1 MKITALMVLNCN
13 GVTEPNPV
21 VLAKACDTSQFG
33 FFKRIAAREFIVFVG
48 RTVAQGT
55 LSGERQSVQHEAY
68 KVHSYNRNELCA
80 LGFMDDH
87 YPVCSAFSVLH
98 KVLDEYEKNLGDSW
112 KTAQADQPWPY
123 LTEALKKFQDPA
135 EADKFLN
142 IQKELDETKLILHE
156 TIDKVLARGEKLD
169 SLVEKSADLSA
180 ISRTF
185 YKQAKET
192 NQCCTIS

>member
-1 MKITALMVLNCN
+1 MKITALMVLYCN
-13 GVTEPNPV
+13 GVTEPNPII
-21 VLAKACDTSQFG
+21 LAKACDVSKSG
-33 FFKRIAAREFIVFVG
+33 FFIKRGVGEFIVFVG
-48 RTVAQGT
+48 RTHT
-55 LSGERQSVQHEAY
+55 RCILT
-68 KVHSYNRNELCA
+68 YNRNGLCA

-98 KVLDEYEKNLGDSW
+98 KVLDEYEKNFGDSW
-112 KTAQADQPWPY
+112 KTAQAD
-123 LTEALKKFQDPA
+123 DPA

-142 IQKELDETKLILHE
+142 IQKELYEAKFILHE

-180 ISRTF
+180 ASQMF
-185 YKQAKET
+185 YRQAKET